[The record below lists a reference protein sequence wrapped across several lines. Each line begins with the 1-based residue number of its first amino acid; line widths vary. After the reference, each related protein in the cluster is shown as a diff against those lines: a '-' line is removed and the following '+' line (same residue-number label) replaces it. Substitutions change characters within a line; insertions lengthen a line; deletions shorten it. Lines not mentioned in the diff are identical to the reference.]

1 MFKWRWVGFF
11 GILERMEVFFVLA
24 FGLAIGSFLNAVVY
38 RMEAGGSIVT
48 QRSRCPKC
56 GHILSWYELFPV
68 LSFAVQLGKC
78 RACKQKIAWQYPLV
92 ELALAALFLWLYLL
106 VPQAGSAYIAYL
118 FFVSASLAVIFIFDL
133 KHYII
138 PNKVLYPLT
147 AVVALFDVAAYGF
160 SKELAYHALAACA
173 VSGFFLLQYLG
184 SKGTWI
190 GFGDVKFAVFMG
202 LFLAPWSV
210 LVALFSSYFI
220 GAFVGSVVLLL
231 GKKGLQSE
239 IPFGPFL
246 VAGTFIGFAYG
257 ENLINWYLHFNILL
271 F

>member
-1 MFKWRWVGFF
+1 MD
-11 GILERMEVFFVLA
+11 VFFIFI
-24 FGLAIGSFLNAVVY
+24 FGLAIGSFLNAAVY
-38 RMEAGGSIVT
+38 RMEVGGSIVT

-56 GHILSWYELFPV
+56 GHILSFHELFPV
-68 LSFAVQLGKC
+68 LSFVVQLGKC

-92 ELALAALFLWLYLL
+92 ELSVATLFVWMYSL
-106 VPQAGSAYIAYL
+106 VPQADAIYLAYL
-118 FFVSASLAVIFIFDL
+118 FFVSASLALIFIFDL

-147 AVVALFDVAAYGF
+147 AVVALFDVATYGF
-160 SKELAYHALAACA
+160 SKELAYHALAACMA
-173 VSGFFLLQYLG
+173 SGFFLLLYLG

-210 LVALFSSYFI
+210 LVALFLSYFI
-220 GAFVGSVVLLL
+220 GALVSGVVLLS

-246 VAGTFIGFAYG
+246 VAGTFISFAYG
-257 ENLINWYLHFNILL
+257 ERLIDWYLHFNILL
-271 F
+271 Y

>member
-1 MFKWRWVGFF
+1 MEAFF
-11 GILERMEVFFVLA
+11 IFV

-38 RMEAGGSIVT
+38 RMEVGGSIVT

-68 LSFAVQLGKC
+68 LSFAAQLGKC

-92 ELALAALFLWLYLL
+92 ELAVAMLFVWLYLL
-106 VPQAGSAYIAYL
+106 VPQATPAYIAYL

-147 AVVALFDVAAYGF
+147 AVVALFDFFTYGF
-160 SKELAYHALAACA
+160 SKELAYHALAAGMA
-173 VSGFFLLQYLG
+173 SGFFLLLYLG

-210 LVALFSSYFI
+210 LVALFLSYFI
-220 GAFVGSVVLLL
+220 GAVAGGVVLLL
-231 GKKGLQSE
+231 GRKGLQSE

-246 VAGTFIGFAYG
+246 IAGTFISFAYG
-257 ENLINWYLHFNILL
+257 EALIDWYLHFNILL